1 MLKPPREN
9 SIDEVLGRVWAKVL
23 SVARECLFGAC
34 AKALQVQNSVKRNIL
49 QGFKRNTSHSYVTCR
64 KRGKHVWISFHSLKK
79 VDTNALIA
87 DLNRIPWSILDT
99 CSNDPDEMLNTWI
112 KLVLDVVDTHAPMKK
127 KGVKSPDKPSWL
139 MNEIQ
144 EAIKHRGHLKK
155 TTRSWKHSKSYF

>member
-1 MLKPPREN
+1 M
-9 SIDEVLGRVWAKVL
+9 
-23 SVARECLFGAC
+23 
-34 AKALQVQNSVKRNIL
+34 
-49 QGFKRNTSHSYVTCR
+49 
-64 KRGKHVWISFHSLKK
+64 KK

-87 DLNRIPWSILDT
+87 DLNRIPWSVLDT

-112 KLVLDVVDTHAPMKK
+112 KLVLDVVDAHAPMKK

-155 TTRSWKHSKSYF
+155 NYWIMETFQELLLIRPEQRYPASRRYIFAV

>member
-1 MLKPPREN
+1 MGCWGGSGQKYSQSHANVCLA
-9 SIDEVLGRVWAKVL
+9 RVQK
-23 SVARECLFGAC
+23 RYKF
-34 AKALQVQNSVKRNIL
+34 KNSVKRNIL
-49 QGFKRNTSHSYVTCR
+49 QGFKRYTSHFQVTCR

-79 VDTNALIA
+79 VDTNTLIA

-99 CSNDPDEMLNTWI
+99 CSNDPDERLNTWI

-144 EAIKHRGHLKK
+144 EAIKYRGHLKK
-155 TTRSWKHSKSYF
+155 TTRSWKNCKSYFS

>member
-1 MLKPPREN
+1 M
-9 SIDEVLGRVWAKVL
+9 SVWRVCKSVTSAKF
-23 SVARECLFGAC
+23 S
-34 AKALQVQNSVKRNIL
+34 KRNIL